1 MKNYLKSNL
10 NSYQQPV
17 GFHVQELLPVSYQY
31 EKLTG
36 QFVELLPLSDTCPND
51 LELEQLWQTIST
63 EPDARCWTYLPYE
76 GFQSRDELKHAL
88 QNVFGFH
95 PSYHYLIKMNDEVV
109 GWIALLNPRLAHA
122 AIEIGNV
129 YFSHRLKHTTAATE
143 AVFLLLKQCFDYNF
157 RRIEWKCDDLN
168 EPSKRAALRFG
179 FYFEG
184 LFRQDRV
191 TKGRNRNTAWFSII
205 DEEWSELKS
214 AYGVWLSPDNF
225 DEHAKQKQRLND
237 VIEQFRPL

>member
-1 MKNYLKSNL
+1 MKNYLKTVSN
-10 NSYQQPV
+10 SFEQPV
-17 GFHVQELLPVSYQY
+17 GFQIEQLLPVSYQH

-36 QFVELLPLSDTCPND
+36 KFVELLPISDICPND
-51 LELEQLWQTIST
+51 LELEQLWQTVSS

-76 GFQSRDELKHAL
+76 GFQSRDELKYAL

-95 PSYHYLIKMNDEVV
+95 PSYHYLIKMNGEIV

-122 AIEIGNV
+122 VIEIGNV
-129 YFSHRLKHTTAATE
+129 YFSHRLKRTAAATE
-143 AVFLLLKQCFDYNF
+143 AVFLLLQQCFAQHF
-157 RRIEWKCDDLN
+157 RRVEWKCDDLN

-184 LFRQDRV
+184 LFRQDRI

-205 DEEWSELKS
+205 NEEWTQLKP
-214 AYGVWLSPDNF
+214 AYDFWLSPDNF
-225 DEHAKQKQRLND
+225 DIHAKQKQRLND
-237 VIEQFRPL
+237 LIEQFRPL